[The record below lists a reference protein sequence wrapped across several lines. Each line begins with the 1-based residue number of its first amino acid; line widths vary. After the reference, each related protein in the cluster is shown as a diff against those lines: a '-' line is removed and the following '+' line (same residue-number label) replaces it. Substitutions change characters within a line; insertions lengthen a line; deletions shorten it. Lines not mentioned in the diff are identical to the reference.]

1 MLKITRLEI
10 LSVKQETVTHN
21 YLNWEVLI
29 YELLIITQDW
39 LLRFERM
46 LKNIQGVHSK
56 GNRSWLFIV
65 RSDVEAE
72 TPIFWPS
79 DKSWLIWKDPDVEK
93 DWRQEEKG
101 MTELRWSDS
110 ITNSMDMILS
120 KLYELV
126 MDREAWR
133 AAVHGVAKSRTQLSA
148 WTELNW
154 TDGYNKGWCWEEAI
168 GWELRLTCTYCSI

>member
-79 DKSWLIWKDPDVEK
+79 DVKSWLIWKDPDVGK
-93 DWRQEEKG
+93 DWGQEEKG
-101 MTELRWSDS
+101 TIEDEMAGWHHRLNGHESGWTPGVGDGQGGLVCCGPWGHEELDRTERL
-110 ITNSMDMILS
+110 
-120 KLYELV
+120 K
-126 MDREAWR
+126 
-133 AAVHGVAKSRTQLSA
+133 
-148 WTELNW
+148 WTELFSPEQRPW
-154 TDGYNKGWCWEEAI
+154 LKKG
-168 GWELRLTCTYCSI
+168 

>member
-79 DKSWLIWKDPDVEK
+79 DVKSWLIWKDPDVGK
-93 DWRQEEKG
+93 DWGQEEKG
-101 MTELRWSDS
+101 TIEDEMAGWHHRLNGHESGWTPGVGDGQGGLACCNSWGRKESDTTERLIWSDL
-110 ITNSMDMILS
+110 TVANIL
-120 KLYELV
+120 
-126 MDREAWR
+126 
-133 AAVHGVAKSRTQLSA
+133 LS
-148 WTELNW
+148 TSYMPGTVVFKILI
-154 TDGYNKGWCWEEAI
+154 C
-168 GWELRLTCTYCSI
+168 